1 MVYSKCWRKLQNME
15 PNTYLFCR
23 LSQKVFVDPDVHFA
37 VVESKIPEEFVREYI
52 TPFGINNGK
61 DMFRHCF

>member
-1 MVYSKCWRKLQNME
+1 ME

-23 LSQKVFVDPDVHFA
+23 LSQKVFVDLDVHVA

-61 DMFRHCF
+61 DMFCHCF